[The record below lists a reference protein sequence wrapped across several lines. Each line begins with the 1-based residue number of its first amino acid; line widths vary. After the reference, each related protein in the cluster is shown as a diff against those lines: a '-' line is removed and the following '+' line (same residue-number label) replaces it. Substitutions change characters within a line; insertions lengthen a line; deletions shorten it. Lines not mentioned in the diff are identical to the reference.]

1 MSRCPLGKMLF
12 FSGVITYITV
22 SRRRSSSQKPKTSD
36 GKKHVIFVLGG
47 PGAGKGTVC
56 ERLIPPTSTPTPTP
70 TPISSNHA
78 FFSAGDLLRAE
89 RNTNS
94 PTAKIINSK
103 ISNGNFVPA
112 EITVGLINKAF
123 SNSKADIFLLDGFPR
138 NIDNVT
144 AWEEVIGDSIT
155 IDFVLFLDCP
165 EDIMLGRIIERGR
178 TSNRS
183 DDNLETARK
192 RFANFRKDS
201 MPIVKKFEAQGKVHN
216 VRADRPVDDVYLDCK
231 KLVESNM
238 KAILLL

>member
-1 MSRCPLGKMLF
+1 M
-12 FSGVITYITV
+12 
-22 SRRRSSSQKPKTSD
+22 
-36 GKKHVIFVLGG
+36 
-47 PGAGKGTVC
+47 
-56 ERLIPPTSTPTPTP
+56 
-70 TPISSNHA
+70 
-78 FFSAGDLLRAE
+78 
-89 RNTNS
+89 
-94 PTAKIINSK
+94 
-103 ISNGNFVPA
+103 
-112 EITVGLINKAF
+112 
-123 SNSKADIFLLDGFPR
+123 
-138 NIDNVT
+138 
-144 AWEEVIGDSIT
+144 IGDSIT